1 MALTPSSFSAADA
14 DNCSSSN
21 LFFSFL
27 PLAST
32 AAHDAYRQFVHHRAV
47 ASVSSV
53 SVGEKQLVVCSSCDC
68 EDESNSFSFLPL
80 TLTLALTTSMRLI
93 AILTVLFAS
102 LTAWSPGVSAKDW
115 KVIRFGVDPSYPP
128 FESKAPDGSLVG
140 FDIDLG
146 NALCAKLN
154 AKCVWV
160 ENDFDGMI
168 PALQARKIDAVLSD
182 MSVTE
187 KRLQQ
192 IDFTN
197 KISYS
202 PTRMVAKAGSN
213 LQPTAQSLRGKHI
226 GVEQGTIQETYANTY
241 FAPSGVNVVSYQNQ
255 DQVYADLKSGRL
267 EASLQDEA
275 QASVGFLKTP
285 EGQGF
290 EFCGPEL
297 NDSKILGS
305 AAAIGLRKGDVD
317 LKNALNNALADLL
330 KDGTYQ
336 KIAKKYFDFNIYGD

>member
-1 MALTPSSFSAADA
+1 MRKIILRTFRNRVAMILGLPVAANIATWVRAAGTFHAQERVPPTIKPSRSAWERVRTIVL
-14 DNCSSSN
+14 
-21 LFFSFL
+21 LF
-27 PLAST
+27 
-32 AAHDAYRQFVHHRAV
+32 
-47 ASVSSV
+47 
-53 SVGEKQLVVCSSCDC
+53 
-68 EDESNSFSFLPL
+68 
-80 TLTLALTTSMRLI
+80 
-93 AILTVLFAS
+93 ILMTWS
-102 LTAWSPGVSAKDW
+102 LCVSAKDW

-128 FESKAPDGSLVG
+128 FESKAADGSLVG

-146 NALCAKLN
+146 KALCAKLN

-192 IDFTN
+192 IDFTA

-202 PTRMVAKAGSN
+202 PTRMVAKSGSN
-213 LQPTAQSLRGKHI
+213 LLPTAESLRGRNI
-226 GVEQGTIQETYANTY
+226 GVEQGTIQETYAKTY
-241 FAPSGVNVVSYQNQ
+241 FEPHGVNIVSYQNQ

-267 EASLQDEA
+267 DASLQDEA

-285 EGQGF
+285 EGKGF
-290 EFCGPEL
+290 EFSGPEL
-297 NDSKILGS
+297 EDPKILGN
-305 AAAIGLRKGDVD
+305 AAAIGLRKGDTD
-317 LKNALNNALADLL
+317 LKNALNSALAELL

-336 KIAKKYFDFNIYGD
+336 TIAKKYFDFNIYGN

>member
-1 MALTPSSFSAADA
+1 MTRSRNINETDLQQT
-14 DNCSSSN
+14 
-21 LFFSFL
+21 
-27 PLAST
+27 
-32 AAHDAYRQFVHHRAV
+32 R
-47 ASVSSV
+47 
-53 SVGEKQLVVCSSCDC
+53 
-68 EDESNSFSFLPL
+68 PL
-80 TLTLALTTSMRLI
+80 TLSSAFLAFARLSDMLRRI
-93 AILTVLFAS
+93 AQERVPTIVLFVS
-102 LTAWSPGVSAKDW
+102 LMTWSWCVSAKDW

-128 FESKAPDGSLVG
+128 FESKAADGSLVG

-192 IDFTN
+192 IDFTE

-213 LQPTAQSLRGKHI
+213 LLPTAQSLRGKNI
-226 GVEQGTIQETYANTY
+226 GVEQGTIQETYAKTY
-241 FAPSGVNVVSYQNQ
+241 FEPHGVNVVSYQNQ

-267 EASLQDEA
+267 DASLQDEV
-275 QASVGFLKTP
+275 QASIGFLKTP
-285 EGQGF
+285 EGVGF
-290 EFCGPEL
+290 EFSGPEL
-297 NDSKILGS
+297 QDPKILGN
-305 AAAIGLRKGDVD
+305 AAAIGLRKRDSD
-317 LKNALNNALADLL
+317 LKNALNSALAELR
-330 KDGTYQ
+330 KEGTYQ
-336 KIAKKYFDFNIYGD
+336 TIAKKYFDFNIYGN

>member
-1 MALTPSSFSAADA
+1 MIRSRNVNEND
-14 DNCSSSN
+14 
-21 LFFSFL
+21 L
-27 PLAST
+27 PQT
-32 AAHDAYRQFVHHRAV
+32 R
-47 ASVSSV
+47 
-53 SVGEKQLVVCSSCDC
+53 
-68 EDESNSFSFLPL
+68 PL
-80 TLTLALTTSMRLI
+80 TLSSAFLGFAHFLVMPRRI
-93 AILTVLFAS
+93 AQERVPAIVLFFTLMSWS
-102 LTAWSPGVSAKDW
+102 LCGSAKDW

-128 FESKAPDGSLVG
+128 FESKAADGSLVG

-192 IDFTN
+192 IDFTD

-213 LQPTAQSLRGKHI
+213 LLPTAESLRGKNI
-226 GVEQGTIQETYANTY
+226 GVEQGTIQETYAKIY
-241 FAPSGVNVVSYQNQ
+241 FEPHGVNVVSYQNQ

-267 EASLQDEA
+267 DASLQDEA
-275 QASVGFLKTP
+275 QASVGFLRTP
-285 EGQGF
+285 EGEGF
-290 EFCGPEL
+290 GFCGPEL
-297 NDSKILGS
+297 QDPKILGS
-305 AAAIGLRKGDVD
+305 AAAIGLRKVDTD
-317 LKNALNNALADLL
+317 LKNALNNALAELL
-330 KDGTYQ
+330 KDGSYQ
-336 KIAKKYFDFNIYGD
+336 TIAKKYFDFNIYGD